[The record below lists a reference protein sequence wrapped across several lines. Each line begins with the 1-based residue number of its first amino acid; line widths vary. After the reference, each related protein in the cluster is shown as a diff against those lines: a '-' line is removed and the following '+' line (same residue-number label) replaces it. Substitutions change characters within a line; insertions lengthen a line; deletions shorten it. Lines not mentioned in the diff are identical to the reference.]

1 MTHLDKQNND
11 MSIVWKVLAI
21 LSFIMLSAL
30 TWAAKPLADT
40 YEKIQKKQKAIA
52 VITICRRIV
61 AFEEPYGKIMN
72 SNFVSGC
79 LWETR
84 NVLKSLQPKKSEYVD
99 KVFQEQSSLEWDSM
113 RDHCANG
120 ANAYMA
126 EGRIKEVMVAGLYH
140 EELKCPDWESYA
152 RTLGVTEEDIAN
164 AKY

>member
-1 MTHLDKQNND
+1 MTHLDKTESLSPIWKILIV
-11 MSIVWKVLAI
+11 MSFA
-21 LSFIMLSAL
+21 MLSAL

-61 AFEEPYGKIMN
+61 ALEEPYGKVMKN
-72 SNFVSGC
+72 NFVSGC

-84 NVLKSLQPKKSEYVD
+84 NVLKEIQPKKSEYID
-99 KVFQEQSSLEWDSM
+99 KLFQEQSSIEFNNM
-113 RDHCANG
+113 ADHCSNG

-126 EGRIKEVMVAGLYH
+126 EGRIKEIMIAGLYH
-140 EELKCPDWESYA
+140 EELKCNDWETYA
-152 RTLGVTEEDIAN
+152 RNLGVTEEDIAS